1 MATLASGRGR
11 LVSSTRFHPSLPG
24 WASQPQLLQCCFSG
38 ASVGQAIDKRGG
50 SYGAV
55 PFRAVWLTLTTS
67 SWRCRCPAGL
77 LEEEEEEARTR
88 QSALGN
94 EEEEKGAR
102 YVVNL

>member
-67 SWRCRCPAGL
+67 SWRCRCAPLACLKRRRRRRGL
-77 LEEEEEEARTR
+77 GSRH
-88 QSALGN
+88 SAMRRRRK
-94 EEEEKGAR
+94 ER
-102 YVVNL
+102 DTS